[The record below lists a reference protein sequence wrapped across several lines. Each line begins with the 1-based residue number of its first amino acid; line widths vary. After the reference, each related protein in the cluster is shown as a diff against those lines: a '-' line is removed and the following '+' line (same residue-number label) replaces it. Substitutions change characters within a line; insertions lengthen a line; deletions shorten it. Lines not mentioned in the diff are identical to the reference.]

1 MNKISKETTLKV
13 IQICIVVT
21 YNAWKSIE
29 GLVMDK
35 KKKG

>member
-1 MNKISKETTLKV
+1 MRKISKETTLKI
-13 IQICIVVT
+13 IQICSVVT

-29 GLVMDK
+29 ELVLEK

>member
-1 MNKISKETTLKV
+1 MKKISKETTLKV

-29 GLVMDK
+29 ALVMDK

>member
-1 MNKISKETTLKV
+1 MRKISKETTLKI

-29 GLVMDK
+29 GLVLEK